1 MSINRIE
8 CINPMTYRNINYKD
22 IFIYLF
28 LSLIFAS
35 CASRKDIIYLQD
47 MFNNQKVG
55 SSVIDSLRVD
65 FTPPKFKV
73 DDRVTINISS
83 LNINAARPYNLYVSS
98 FNMGGVTS
106 AGQQQQQSYLVDSK
120 GEVSFPE
127 LGKIKIVGLTAVELE
142 HYLEGELKNE
152 LPDVK
157 ANVQLVNFR
166 VSILGEVQKPG
177 EYKIDRNKI
186 SLFQAI
192 GLAGDLTI
200 YGKRDNVLLMRESEG
215 ELKYYNIDLRNKEML
230 ESPMYYLKQ
239 NDVIYISPNK
249 PRINAS
255 ASSQTASYII
265 SATGLLV
272 TLISLFTR

>member
-1 MSINRIE
+1 
-8 CINPMTYRNINYKD
+8 MTYKN

-35 CASRKDIIYLQD
+35 CASRKDVIYLQD
-47 MFNNQKVG
+47 MFNSEEVS
-55 SSVIDSLRVD
+55 SSVIDSLKVE
-65 FTPPKFKV
+65 FSPPKFKV

-83 LNINAARPYNLYVSS
+83 LNIKAARPYNLYISS
-98 FNMGGVTS
+98 YNMGGVTS
-106 AGQQQQQSYLVDSK
+106 AGQQQQQSYLVDSD
-120 GEVSFPE
+120 GEISFPE

-142 HYLEGELKNE
+142 HYLEGKLKNE
-152 LPDVK
+152 LPDIK

-186 SLFQAI
+186 SLLQAI

-215 ELKYYNIDLRNKEML
+215 KLKYYNIDIRKKDLIN
-230 ESPMYYLKQ
+230 SPVFYLKQ
-239 NDVIYISPNK
+239 NDVIYVSPNK